1 MNSELDNIVQTFG
14 ISQTFPSYSNTFK
27 QLHTQ
32 KISYIDDSL
41 PDIYKFL
48 RTSASLEIL
57 NSKIISSSKGISSEG
72 QILTGNQLIVNGNI
86 NQTLE
91 YIANDIDKSIQ
102 ATEFII
108 PFSTYIILNK
118 QFLYDSKLKIV
129 PYIEDI
135 YINQISKRKFFI
147 SIMSII
153 NVNYLL

>member
-1 MNSELDNIVQTFG
+1 MNSELDNIVQIFG
-14 ISQTFPSYSNTFK
+14 ISQAFPSYSNTFK

-41 PDIYKFL
+41 PDIYKIL

-135 YINQISKRKFFI
+135 YINPISKRKFFI